1 MTRFDTTAPVAST
14 RQIEVDAAPA
24 AVYDVLT
31 QVEAWPRWNPD
42 VKTVAI
48 DGDFAEGATF
58 RWKAGGTRLVSQVR
72 DAEPGRIAAWS
83 GRTMGIK
90 AVHVYRFEPRGDRT
104 LVTTEESFDGLV
116 ARVLRRPL
124 QKALD
129 SALEG
134 GLEHLKREAERTA

>member
-1 MTRFDTTAPVAST
+1 MTRIDTTAPVTST
-14 RQIEVDAAPA
+14 GQIEVDAAPA

-31 QVEAWPRWNPD
+31 QVEDWPSWNPD

-48 DGDFAEGATF
+48 DGAFAEGATF

-72 DAEPGRIAAWS
+72 EAEPGRVAAWT

-90 AVHVYRFEPRGDRT
+90 AVHVYRFEPRGEGT

-116 ARVLRRPL
+116 ARILRRPL
-124 QKALD
+124 QKTLD
-129 SALEG
+129 ASLQG
-134 GLEHLKREAERTA
+134 GLEHLKRRAEQRA